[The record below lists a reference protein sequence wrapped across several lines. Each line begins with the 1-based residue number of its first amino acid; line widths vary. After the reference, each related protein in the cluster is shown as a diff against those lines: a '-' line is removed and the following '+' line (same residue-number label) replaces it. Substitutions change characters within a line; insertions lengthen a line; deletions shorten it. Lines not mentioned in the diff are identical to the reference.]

1 MLTDQFESKFLKS
14 LVPAGPAL
22 QVHAT
27 GRAGGQGGGQAG
39 RAEQVSLRALV
50 DLRWRL
56 AHFQAPAALQFCLQF

>member
-1 MLTDQFESKFLKS
+1 MSTDQFKSKFLKS

-39 RAEQVSLRALV
+39 GAQQVPLRALV

-56 AHFQAPAALQFCLQF
+56 AHFQASAALQLRL